1 MQHQHYAFTVFGVST
16 NGRLCEE
23 ALSTL
28 TRWEVNLTR
37 HRRRNADLIG
47 QPRREVRSAVGLL
60 FASVMAAQAA
70 AYVSDVDVWSRN
82 AASDSILPGEGTS
95 IASIYRRLLRRIA
108 ERVSQSFSGTSA
120 TSQDAARSH
129 STCCAA
135 TTTDR
140 YAGEYA
146 ATQRPTR
153 ALIGVA
159 ADNVARTLR
168 QHNT

>member
-1 MQHQHYAFTVFGVST
+1 MGRCFDLTIRTGDARALDAAVRGKQARYGAQLMQHQHYAFTVFGVST

-70 AYVSDVDVWSRN
+70 AYVSEVDVSSRN
-82 AASDSILPGEGTS
+82 AARQTAYSVSAPRRGDRHCVDTS
-95 IASIYRRLLRRIA
+95 TQCWSPRRGA
-108 ERVSQSFSGTSA
+108 
-120 TSQDAARSH
+120 DAK
-129 STCCAA
+129 
-135 TTTDR
+135 
-140 YAGEYA
+140 YA
-146 ATQRPTR
+146 
-153 ALIGVA
+153 V
-159 ADNVARTLR
+159 
-168 QHNT
+168 